1 MFCLTFMS
9 EAIFLLNAKKYIVCV
24 EKKHDDVSIVNIK
37 MTGTKRCLKR
47 KQRETRAGFYYDRQ
61 INNNGNHY
69 WVSSLMMRAI
79 RDTNI
84 ILTRSERGQKIV
96 SFGTLLYSFGFIKI
110 IKRQA

>member
-96 SFGTLLYSFGFIKI
+96 SFGTL
-110 IKRQA
+110 

>member
-1 MFCLTFMS
+1 MLKNTLCL
-9 EAIFLLNAKKYIVCV
+9 KR
-24 EKKHDDVSIVNIK
+24 KKHYDVSIVNIK
-37 MTGTKRCLKR
+37 MTTGTKTCLKR
-47 KQRETRAGFYYDRQ
+47 KQRETRAGFYSDRQ

-96 SFGTLLYSFGFIKI
+96 SLELYYILLDLL
-110 IKRQA
+110 R